1 MYEIVL
7 KTGKEKQ
14 LLKHHPWVFS
24 GAIDSVSPIFKDG
37 DLARVTASDGRF
49 VAYGWYDEKSHIILH
64 LMSWDENVLPDDDF
78 LIHAVKAVSACR

>member
-1 MYEIVL
+1 MLYHLEAMYEIVL

-37 DLARVTASDGRF
+37 DMAKVTASDGRF

-64 LMSWDENVLPDDDF
+64 HLVKLAHSGGLPPPNE
-78 LIHAVKAVSACR
+78 LG